1 MGKLDGRVAFVTGA
15 ARGQGRSHS
24 LLLAGHG
31 ADIITIDAVRDIETV
46 GYAGATPDD
55 LDETVELI
63 EKAGRRMYAYRGDV
77 RQQPDVDA
85 AVAGGLDQFGRIDIV
100 VANAGITTFGTLW
113 ELSEEAWQTMI
124 DVNLSGVFHTIKATV
139 PTMIEAGRGGS
150 IVMTGSCAIGLQHLG
165 HYSAAKSGVVGLM
178 QSLAAELAAHKI
190 RVNVVHPTTVGTDMF
205 LNKPTYRVFRPDL
218 DDPSAD
224 DLVPLLTSMNKL
236 GVPWIDSIDVSN
248 AVLWLASDDARY
260 VTGTA
265 VPVSAGVLLR

>member
-1 MGKLDGRVAFVTGA
+1 
-15 ARGQGRSHS
+15 
-24 LLLAGHG
+24 
-31 ADIITIDAVRDIETV
+31 
-46 GYAGATPDD
+46 
-55 LDETVELI
+55 
-63 EKAGRRMYAYRGDV
+63 MYAYRGDV

-218 DDPSAD
+218 DDPTAE